1 MADLFGENFLS
12 VTSSSSQSRPTP
24 TNYDPPSAS
33 TGHGDADNLHL
44 PRTKRIAC
52 VVCRRRKLRCDGK
65 RPSCGTCSRLGHECA
80 YDEVRKKSG
89 PKRGYVKQLEAR
101 LAQVENL
108 LRTQEPG
115 AAQAQENHNHIP
127 VSNENEMTSL
137 PDVPLL
143 ATDLSTSLSPP
154 QPIVEQ
160 QALSQA
166 YLPSGLNTEGNFGWD
181 MLSLGLEE
189 PLPTQDVIDEL
200 NQIYFDKVHPSLP
213 ILHRPRHLAAMNL
226 AYNIRPAVCLQYM
239 TWCHAA
245 AVSEKYSNLHA
256 LFYRR
261 ARKYAELDE
270 MKGFGESIVS
280 LAHCQT
286 WILISAYEF
295 KMMYFPRAWLSSGKA
310 TRLALMMGLN
320 RLDGLGAEVKQSMP
334 PARDWTEKE
343 ERRRTFWVAFCVDR
357 YASAGTG
364 WPVIIDEKDVMTNL
378 PASEESF
385 VKSKP
390 ERTLRLSSVMRGEGI
405 ATLSSLASVVLMSGM
420 FGRNL
425 NHLHRPDPQ
434 DNDHDLNGEY
444 WKRHRCLDNILL
456 HFALT
461 MPSHLRLPAGIADPN
476 VVFCNMAIH
485 TSTICLH
492 QAAIFKAEKNKMP
505 DQIITESKRRCIVA
519 ADQISSIM
527 KMISHTDLTLMN
539 PFMSFCVYVAA
550 RVFVQYLQSRPD
562 DSAARSS
569 LQFFFS
575 ALDALKN
582 KNPMTESF
590 LVQLDVDI
598 EGTAFR
604 DIRRPMGEALPD
616 RLPGF
621 VNGKCTSIVPI
632 HNEFQTSASLPN
644 RQRRTPAQVQNSG
657 GAPMAGVSQSFV
669 ELSYNLSS
677 GPETV
682 GSGTDMDLSPGFD
695 DNGNPIS
702 EGSTSSA
709 VKSSSNTSYV
719 GASSTSSPK
728 VRQHSPFNFSNQAP
742 SHVLGNSDSVQMPS
756 RTANTGQFDNFAYN
770 DNIFSTDAMPSL
782 DTTVPDP
789 PFPIPPSWDI
799 AAMQTSDG
807 GNTNIPPATMGSLT
821 ESQWADLLS
830 SNNWDAWR
838 NQA

>member
-12 VTSSSSQSRPTP
+12 ITSSSSQLRPT
-24 TNYDPPSAS
+24 TTDHDAPPAS

-52 VVCRRRKLRCDGK
+52 
-65 RPSCGTCSRLGHECA
+65 HECA

-108 LRTQEPG
+108 LRTQEPS
-115 AAQAQENHNHIP
+115 AAQTQENHNHNP
-127 VSNENEMTSL
+127 ASNENEMTNL

-143 ATDLSTSLSPP
+143 PTDLNTSLSPP
-154 QPIVEQ
+154 QPIVEHQ
-160 QALSQA
+160 PLSQA
-166 YLPSGLNTEGNFGWD
+166 YLPSGLHTGGNFGWD
-181 MLSLGLEE
+181 MLGLGLEE

-213 ILHRPRHLAAMNL
+213 FLHRPRHLAAMNL

-245 AVSEKYSNLHA
+245 SVSDKYSNLHA
-256 LFYRR
+256 LFYQR

-270 MKGFGESIVS
+270 MKGFGESIVT

-286 WILISAYEF
+286 WLLISTYEF

-320 RLDGLGAEVKQSMP
+320 RLDGLGPEVKQSLP
-334 PARDWTEKE
+334 PPRDWTEKE
-343 ERRRTFWVAFCVDR
+343 ERRRTFWMAFCIDR

-364 WPVIIDEKDVMTNL
+364 WPVIIDERDIMTNL
-378 PASEESF
+378 PASETSF

-405 ATLSSLASVVLMSGM
+405 ATLSSLASVVLLSSM

-425 NHLHRPDPQ
+425 AHLHRPDPQ
-434 DNDHDLNGEY
+434 DNDHDLNG
-444 WKRHRCLDNILL
+444 D
-456 HFALT
+456 
-461 MPSHLRLPAGIADPN
+461 HLRLPAGIADPN
-476 VVFCNMAIH
+476 VVFCNMAIQ

-604 DIRRPMGEALPD
+604 DIRRPTGETPLERVPSFVKECASILP
-616 RLPGF
+616 
-621 VNGKCTSIVPI
+621 V
-632 HNEFQTSASLPN
+632 HNEFQPSASLPN
-644 RQRRTPAQVQNSG
+644 RQRRTPAQGQNSG
-657 GAPMAGVSQSFV
+657 GAPLAGPSQSFV
-669 ELSYNLSS
+669 DPSYNLSS

-728 VRQHSPFNFSNQAP
+728 VRQHSPLNFSNRTPSHTLGSSESVHAP
-742 SHVLGNSDSVQMPS
+742 SG
-756 RTANTGQFDNFAYN
+756 TANTGQFDGFAYN
-770 DNIFSTDAMPSL
+770 DTIFSTDAISSL
-782 DTTVPDP
+782 DTSVPDP

-799 AAMQTSDG
+799 AAMQTSNG
-807 GNTNIPPATMGSLT
+807 ENTNITPGTTGSLSET
-821 ESQWADLLS
+821 QWAELLN

-838 NQA
+838 NQG

>member
-12 VTSSSSQSRPTP
+12 ITSSSSQLRPT
-24 TNYDPPSAS
+24 TTDHDAPPAS

-52 VVCRRRKLRCDGK
+52 
-65 RPSCGTCSRLGHECA
+65 HECA

-108 LRTQEPG
+108 LRTQEPS
-115 AAQAQENHNHIP
+115 AAQTQENHNHNP
-127 VSNENEMTSL
+127 ASNENEMTNL

-143 ATDLSTSLSPP
+143 PTDLNTSLSPP
-154 QPIVEQ
+154 QPIVEHQ
-160 QALSQA
+160 PLSQA
-166 YLPSGLNTEGNFGWD
+166 YLPSELHTGGNFGWD
-181 MLSLGLEE
+181 MLGLGLEE

-213 ILHRPRHLAAMNL
+213 FLHRPRHLAAMNL

-245 AVSEKYSNLHA
+245 SVSDKYSNLHA
-256 LFYRR
+256 LFYQR

-270 MKGFGESIVS
+270 MKGFGESIVT

-286 WILISAYEF
+286 WLLISTYEF

-320 RLDGLGAEVKQSMP
+320 RLDGLGPEVKQSLP
-334 PARDWTEKE
+334 PPRDWTEKE
-343 ERRRTFWVAFCVDR
+343 ERRRTFWMAFCIDR

-364 WPVIIDEKDVMTNL
+364 WPVIIDERDIMTNL
-378 PASEESF
+378 PASETSF

-405 ATLSSLASVVLMSGM
+405 ATLSSLASVVLLSSM

-425 NHLHRPDPQ
+425 AHLHRPDPQ
-434 DNDHDLNGEY
+434 DNDHDLNG
-444 WKRHRCLDNILL
+444 D
-456 HFALT
+456 
-461 MPSHLRLPAGIADPN
+461 HLRLPAGIADPN
-476 VVFCNMAIH
+476 VVFCNMAIQ

-604 DIRRPMGEALPD
+604 DIRRPTGETPLERVPSFVKDCASILP
-616 RLPGF
+616 
-621 VNGKCTSIVPI
+621 V
-632 HNEFQTSASLPN
+632 HNEFQPSASLPN
-644 RQRRTPAQVQNSG
+644 RQRRTPAQGQNSG
-657 GAPMAGVSQSFV
+657 GAPLAGPSQSFV
-669 ELSYNLSS
+669 DPSYNLSS

-728 VRQHSPFNFSNQAP
+728 VREHSPLNFSNRTPSHTLGSSESVHAP
-742 SHVLGNSDSVQMPS
+742 SG
-756 RTANTGQFDNFAYN
+756 TANTGQFDGFAYN
-770 DNIFSTDAMPSL
+770 DTIFSTDAISSL
-782 DTTVPDP
+782 DTSVPDP

-799 AAMQTSDG
+799 AAMQTSNG
-807 GNTNIPPATMGSLT
+807 ENTNITPGTTGSLSET
-821 ESQWADLLS
+821 QWAELLN

-838 NQA
+838 NQG

>member
-1 MADLFGENFLS
+1 MADLFGEHFLG
-12 VTSSSSQSRPTP
+12 VTSSSSQLLPTP
-24 TNYDPPSAS
+24 TNQDPSSVSA
-33 TGHGDADNLHL
+33 GHGDADNVHL

-65 RPSCGTCSRLGHECA
+65 KPSCGTCSRLGHECA

-108 LRTQEPG
+108 LKTQEPS
-115 AAQAQENHNHIP
+115 ATQTQENHSHIP
-127 VSNENEMTSL
+127 VSNENEMTML
-137 PDVPLL
+137 PDVPFL
-143 ATDLSTSLSPP
+143 ATDLSSSLSPP
-154 QPIVEQ
+154 QPIVEH
-160 QALSQA
+160 QALPQG
-166 YLPSGLNTEGNFGWD
+166 YLPSGLNAGGNFGWD
-181 MLSLGLEE
+181 MLGLGLEE

-200 NQIYFDKVHPSLP
+200 YAYISFPTSLNWYLMRWQESNLFRQNPSFDTHDTSTETPSSDELS
-213 ILHRPRHLAAMNL
+213 
-226 AYNIRPAVCLQYM
+226 LQY
-239 TWCHAA
+239 TTRC
-245 AVSEKYSNLHA
+245 VST
-256 LFYRR
+256 R

-270 MKGFGESIVS
+270 MKGFGESICS

-286 WILISAYEF
+286 WNLISTYEF

-310 TRLALMMGLN
+310 TRLALMTGLN
-320 RLDGLGAEVKQSMP
+320 RLDGFGSEVKQSLP

-343 ERRRTFWVAFCVDR
+343 ERRRTFWVAFCIDR

-364 WPVIIDEKDVMTNL
+364 WPVIIDERDIMTNL
-378 PASEESF
+378 PASETSF
-385 VKSKP
+385 IKSKP

-405 ATLSSLASVVLMSGM
+405 ATLSPLASVVLVAGM

-425 NHLHRPDPQ
+425 THLHRPDPQ

-505 DQIITESKRRCIVA
+505 EQIITESKRRCIVA

-604 DIRRPMGEALPD
+604 DIRRPMSEAQPD
-616 RLPGF
+616 KLPGF
-621 VNGKCTSIVPI
+621 VNGQCTSMVPI
-632 HNEFQTSASLPN
+632 HNDFQSASLPS
-644 RQRRTPAQVQNSG
+644 RQRPTPAQAQNSG
-657 GAPMAGVSQSFV
+657 GAPMAEVSHSFV
-669 ELSYNLSS
+669 DPSYNLSS

-695 DNGNPIS
+695 DNGNPRS

-728 VRQHSPFNFSNQAP
+728 IRQQSPLNFSNQPP
-742 SHVLGNSDSVQMPS
+742 SHVPGNSEPVHMPAS
-756 RTANTGQFDNFAYN
+756 TANTGQFDGFTYN
-770 DNIFSTDAMPSL
+770 DNLFSTDAIPSL
-782 DTTVPDP
+782 DTTVPEP

-799 AAMQTSDG
+799 AAMQTSNG
-807 GNTNIPPATMGSLT
+807 ENINITPDTMGSLS
-821 ESQWADLLS
+821 ENQWAQLLS
-830 SNNWDAWR
+830 SNSWDAWR
-838 NQA
+838 NQG

>member
-12 VTSSSSQSRPTP
+12 VTPSSSQLRPTP
-24 TNYDPPSAS
+24 TNHDPSSAS
-33 TGHGDADNLHL
+33 AGHGDADNVHL

-52 VVCRRRKLRCDGK
+52 
-65 RPSCGTCSRLGHECA
+65 HECA

-108 LRTQEPG
+108 LKTQEPS
-115 AAQAQENHNHIP
+115 ATQTQENRSHIP
-127 VSNENEMTSL
+127 VSNENEMTML
-137 PDVPLL
+137 PDVPFL
-143 ATDLSTSLSPP
+143 ATDLSSSLSPP
-154 QPIVEQ
+154 QPIIEH

-166 YLPSGLNTEGNFGWD
+166 YLPPGLNAEGNFGWD
-181 MLSLGLEE
+181 MLGLGLEE

-200 NQIYFDKVHPSLP
+200 NQIYFDKIHPSIP
-213 ILHRPRHLAAMNL
+213 MLHRPRHLAAMNL
-226 AYNIRPAVCLQYM
+226 AYNIRPAVCLQYA

-256 LFYRR
+256 LFYQR

-270 MKGFGESIVS
+270 MKGFGESICS

-286 WILISAYEF
+286 WNLISTYEF

-310 TRLALMMGLN
+310 TRLALMTGLN
-320 RLDGLGAEVKQSMP
+320 RLDGLGSEVKQSLP

-343 ERRRTFWVAFCVDR
+343 ERRRTFWMAFCIDR

-364 WPVIIDEKDVMTNL
+364 WPVIIDERDIMTNL
-378 PASEESF
+378 PASETSF
-385 VKSKP
+385 IKSKP

-405 ATLSSLASVVLMSGM
+405 ATLSPLASVVLVAGM

-425 NHLHRPDPQ
+425 THLHRPDPQ

-505 DQIITESKRRCIVA
+505 EQIITESKRRCIVA

-575 ALDALKN
+575 VLDALKN

-604 DIRRPMGEALPD
+604 DIRRPTSEAQPD
-616 RLPGF
+616 RVPGF
-621 VNGKCTSIVPI
+621 VNGKCTSMVPI
-632 HNEFQTSASLPN
+632 HNDFQSASLPN
-644 RQRRTPAQVQNSG
+644 RQRPTPAQAQSSG
-657 GAPMAGVSQSFV
+657 GAPMAEVSQSFV
-669 ELSYNLSS
+669 EPSYNLSS

-695 DNGNPIS
+695 DNGNPRS

-728 VRQHSPFNFSNQAP
+728 VRQQSPLNFSNQPP
-742 SHVLGNSDSVQMPS
+742 SHVLGNSDSVPMPS
-756 RTANTGQFDNFAYN
+756 GTANTGQFDGFTYN
-770 DNIFSTDAMPSL
+770 DHIFSTDAIPSL
-782 DTTVPDP
+782 DTTVPEP

-799 AAMQTSDG
+799 AAMQTSNG
-807 GNTNIPPATMGSLT
+807 ENINITPDTMGSLS
-821 ESQWADLLS
+821 ENQWAQLLN

-838 NQA
+838 NQG

>member
-12 VTSSSSQSRPTP
+12 VTSSSSQLRPTA
-24 TNYDPPSAS
+24 TNHDPPSAS

-52 VVCRRRKLRCDGK
+52 VVC
-65 RPSCGTCSRLGHECA
+65 HECA

-108 LRTQEPG
+108 LKTQEPS
-115 AAQAQENHNHIP
+115 AAQTQENHTHFP

-160 QALSQA
+160 EALSQA
-166 YLPSGLNTEGNFGWD
+166 YLPPGLNTGGNFGWD
-181 MLSLGLEE
+181 MLGLGLEE

-270 MKGFGESIVS
+270 MKGFGESMVS

-286 WILISAYEF
+286 WVLISTYEF

-310 TRLALMMGLN
+310 TRLALMMGLH
-320 RLDGLGAEVKQSMP
+320 RLDGLGAEVKQSLP

-343 ERRRTFWVAFCVDR
+343 ERRRTFWVAFCIDR

-378 PASEESF
+378 PASEASF

-405 ATLSSLASVVLMSGM
+405 ATLSSLASVVLLSGM

-444 WKRHRCLDNILL
+444 WKRHRSLDNILL

-604 DIRRPMGEALPD
+604 DIRRPMTEN

-621 VNGKCTSIVPI
+621 VNGKCTSIVPM

-644 RQRRTPAQVQNSG
+644 RPRRTPAQDQNSG

-669 ELSYNLSS
+669 EPSYNLSS

-728 VRQHSPFNFSNQAP
+728 VRQHSPMNFSNQTT
-742 SHVLGNSDSVQMPS
+742 SHVLGNSESVHMPS
-756 RTANTGQFDNFAYN
+756 GTTNTGQFDGFTYN
-770 DNIFSTDAMPSL
+770 DNIFSTGAMPTL
-782 DTTVPDP
+782 DTTVPEP
-789 PFPIPPSWDI
+789 PFPIPPSWDF
-799 AAMQTSDG
+799 AAMQTSNG
-807 GNTNIPPATMGSLT
+807 ENTNITPATMGSLSET
-821 ESQWADLLS
+821 QWAELLS

-838 NQA
+838 NQS